1 MVSRHVPVRGMP
13 CAVVGGDVCVSGFG
27 CGLASGFG
35 CGLARECVR
44 LPPVERG
51 AAGSGSQGA
60 ASESA
65 AGSGRLRGCGR

>member
-1 MVSRHVPVRGMP
+1 MCASRG
-13 CAVVGGDVCVSGFG
+13 SG
-27 CGLASGFG
+27 GLASGFG

>member
-1 MVSRHVPVRGMP
+1 VN
-13 CAVVGGDVCVSGFG
+13 CAPICNDGFTYEQMGLLETRTGKKTQGGAETRTGHNW
-27 CGLASGFG
+27 
-35 CGLARECVR
+35 
-44 LPPVERG
+44 G